1 MFLQVQNEFVEKEVK
16 LAKERRQA
24 EKELYQ
30 KNRKLR
36 ELIEEDEIEVFKMI
50 KGHDMGNRCGIFLT
64 FFAFNLVSLT
74 QERMWFCGLQQQ
86 ITEEAACA
94 YEMESNRTERIT

>member
-74 QERMWFCGLQQQ
+74 QERMWFCGL
-86 ITEEAACA
+86 
-94 YEMESNRTERIT
+94 